1 MKWFSKFVFHSI
13 LGWSIDGTL
22 PSIKKCVIIVAPHTH
37 WQDFIIGVLVRD
49 IIGLEINFIGK
60 KELFSSP
67 LGWLFKWMGGAPV
80 NRGSKSNTVESIVDI
95 FNQRDVFRLAL
106 SPEGTRKKVS
116 TWKTGFYFVA
126 KKANVPVVPVSF
138 DFSKKKVTI
147 FKLFEVSDNKESDIK
162 TLRNLFKGVVGK
174 IPEYS

>member
-1 MKWFSKFVFHSI
+1 
-13 LGWSIDGTL
+13 
-22 PSIKKCVIIVAPHTH
+22 
-37 WQDFIIGVLVRD
+37 
-49 IIGLEINFIGK
+49 
-60 KELFSSP
+60 
-67 LGWLFKWMGGAPV
+67 MGGAPV

-147 FKLFEVSDNKESDIK
+147 FKPFEVSDNKESDIK